1 MQRDFFTALDQNGW
15 GWGFVSG
22 AEPPSAR
29 FVLQQR
35 LELVNP
41 PLIAMGD
48 APDKPDPTG
57 LVQLSD
63 RLLPHRSGGVVAYL
77 GDTVADVQTVLNART
92 QRPDRQWISLAVSPP
107 HLLPGSQE
115 RSAYEQQLMS
125 AGADLILPSTEA
137 AIQWS
142 KGSKGAD
149 SQGHSA
155 SIR

>member
-1 MQRDFFTALDQNGW
+1 M
-15 GWGFVSG
+15 
-22 AEPPSAR
+22 
-29 FVLQQR
+29 
-35 LELVNP
+35 
-41 PLIAMGD
+41 
-48 APDKPDPTG
+48 
-57 LVQLSD
+57 QLSD
-63 RLLPHRSGGVVAYL
+63 SLLPHRSGGVVAYL

-142 KGSKGAD
+142 KGSKGSD
-149 SQGHSA
+149 RKGKSETM
-155 SIR
+155 R